1 MEYTILLEYSVV
13 CSSQSV
19 CTGQAEGRGTEDT
32 PYHPRDQGLVGIDL
46 IGWSHDW
53 FTCVALMSVG
63 ELAKGVVYTE
73 SIETGLVMKGR
84 VG

>member
-1 MEYTILLEYSVV
+1 M
-13 CSSQSV
+13 
-19 CTGQAEGRGTEDT
+19 
-32 PYHPRDQGLVGIDL
+32 GIDL